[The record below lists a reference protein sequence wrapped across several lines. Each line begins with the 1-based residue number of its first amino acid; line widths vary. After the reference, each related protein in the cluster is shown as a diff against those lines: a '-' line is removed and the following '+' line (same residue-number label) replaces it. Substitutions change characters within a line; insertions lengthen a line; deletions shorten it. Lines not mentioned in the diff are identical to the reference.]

1 LRSLLE
7 VLVRWLL
14 GTRLFWLWL
23 SVLLIAW
30 YAPLSFTSD
39 LGLRIRDAGL
49 ILQLT
54 GIGTIAYGLKKTRDL
69 FRKPTW
75 QQSLVTWRKDLPHV
89 FLFRSKRT
97 YAGSGAPQEGL
108 IGTSGAEGSST
119 PGPSKRA
126 SRDERFGALEAK
138 LLAAHDR
145 ITQIQHRLDDEARV
159 RDSDDKWERA
169 ARVEADARLWKVL
182 EEFSVG
188 GLDLSAVGLWWLL
201 VGVVLTTVAGEAV
214 RFLAPVV
221 PVGV

>member
-1 LRSLLE
+1 MLIRWFARS
-7 VLVRWLL
+7 
-14 GTRLFWLWL
+14 RLFWLWL

-30 YAPLSFTSD
+30 YAPLPFTSD

-75 QQSLVTWRKDLPHV
+75 QQSLVTWRKDLHV
-89 FLFRSKRT
+89 FRSKRT

-145 ITQIQHRLDDEARV
+145 ITQTQQRLDDEARI

-169 ARVEADARLWKVL
+169 ARVEADARLWKAL
-182 EEFSVG
+182 EELSVG

-221 PVGV
+221 PVGL